1 MTLGTDE
8 LVILLRF
15 RNMDMALSEA
25 MQYRMKNIKQSI
37 WYYDI
42 MCQYWIHLVARFE
55 ANPHLHFPEHI
66 AILRAIGLFHVHGHQ
81 DECFAKFAPSYI
93 PGAGLVDGEILETLW
108 AVLNH
113 VSGSTRSQA
122 TSFRR
127 ETLDAHMNDSN
138 WKKLVSQGII
148 THLTYPLYAWPV
160 LIFLSVHRLVSK
172 WPKAKALLSE
182 AQEAL
187 DAIASTAPP
196 ESLSQWAKDEHQAQ
210 SRRWDDPDVMQ
221 IYDIKVNKGMGCH
234 HSP

>member
-1 MTLGTDE
+1 MCIFIMTRGTDE
-8 LVILLRF
+8 LVILQRF

-25 MQYRMKNIKQSI
+25 MQYRMDNIKRSI

-42 MCQYWIHLVARFE
+42 MCQYWIHLVAHFE
-55 ANPHLHFPEHI
+55 VNPHLHFPGHM

-81 DECFAKFAPSYI
+81 DECFAKSAPSYI

-138 WKKLVSQGII
+138 WKKLVSQGTII
-148 THLTYPLYAWPV
+148 SFICVAGANRP
-160 LIFLSVHRLVSK
+160 F
-172 WPKAKALLSE
+172 
-182 AQEAL
+182 
-187 DAIASTAPP
+187 STPF
-196 ESLSQWAKDEHQAQ
+196 
-210 SRRWDDPDVMQ
+210 
-221 IYDIKVNKGMGCH
+221 G
-234 HSP
+234 